1 MRRAFLGLDTSC
13 YTTSCALV
21 GEDGNVEAD
30 VRMGLPVPRGE
41 RGLRQSEA
49 VFTHLKQLPAVLERA
64 FGQAG
69 PVSLL
74 GVCASG
80 KPVDAEDSYMPVF
93 QAGVSFGKALAVS
106 GSTPFYLTTHQRGHL
121 SAAEIGQT
129 DLPGRHLAVHLSGGT
144 TEILL
149 REGESIKRL
158 GGTGDI
164 SAGQLLDR
172 VGVELGAAFP
182 AGPYMESLAE
192 GGHASGRYPASFRE
206 GRVSFSGAETAA
218 MRDLRQETLTP
229 EQVAAELF
237 DHLSRSLARLIRH
250 WSEQTS
256 AAAVLVTGGVASS
269 ALLRNRLESRLGKS
283 APQLK
288 LLFGKQ
294 EYAGDNAVGVARIG
308 LNRLLNE

>member
-30 VRMGLPVPRGE
+30 ARMGLTVPLGE

-49 VFTHLKQLPAVLERA
+49 VFAHLKQLPAVLEQA

-106 GSTPFYLTTHQRGHL
+106 GSVPFYLTTHQRGHF

-149 REGESIKRL
+149 REVESIQRL

-172 VGVELGAAFP
+172 LGVALGAAFP
-182 AGPYMESLAE
+182 AGPYMEKLAE
-192 GGHASGRYPASFRE
+192 DVRATGRYPVSFRD
-206 GRVSFSGAETAA
+206 GLVSFSGAEAA
-218 MRDLRQETLTP
+218 AVRDVRQEALAP
-229 EQVAAELF
+229 EQVSAELF
-237 DHLSRSLARLIRH
+237 DHLARSLARLIQF
-250 WSEQTS
+250 WSERTGVE
-256 AAAVLVTGGVASS
+256 AALVTGGVASS
-269 ALLRNRLESRLGKS
+269 ALLRNRLENRLGKA
-283 APQLK
+283 APQIK
-288 LLFGKQ
+288 LLFGKR